1 MFLLIASFLLII
13 FSSYCLSAVKDFLR
27 ECTRSIVGDCS
38 QMKQAVRLMIYNTVN
53 IYIHQYVPELIQN
66 NMAAICGDTYFD
78 PEQIRETFSYKYCS
92 FVWPSSESSTLI
104 RILEKQ
110 INTLRTN
117 NLLF

>member
-1 MFLLIASFLLII
+1 MFLLIFSWF
-13 FSSYCLSAVKDFLR
+13 FDKNNRSSYCFSAVKDFLR

-78 PEQIRETFSYKYCS
+78 PEQIREIFSLYSQYCS

-104 RILEKQ
+104 RNGSE
-110 INTLRTN
+110 
-117 NLLF
+117 F